1 MCCWLFP
8 VGPHWIRFW
17 WFFGGVF
24 LWVGWEIFFVR
35 GGDFFVVLFWCIFFG
50 LFYFFKL
57 SFFFAKLAFCSPQL
71 AIPKPSSAFAL
82 TKLSPVC
89 SGPRDHSEYPNFT
102 FQSLVTLSSPD
113 CKPSISKQLVLP
125 IPLRKNWAGTDTAH
139 FNSQSLLGKTGKPA
153 LSTCCFSPS
162 WVLTLNSFI

>member
-1 MCCWLFP
+1 MSCWLFP

-24 LWVGWEIFFVR
+24 LWVGWEFFLLGVGIFS
-35 GGDFFVVLFWCIFFG
+35 LCFFG
-50 LFYFFKL
+50 AFGSFYFFKL

-139 FNSQSLLGKTGKPA
+139 FNSQSLLGKIGKPA